1 MSIKTASLLLFNS
14 VSSVGSRIFSFA
26 CAFYILQ
33 HTDSTA
39 LFTLY
44 LTAIVISTLVTEPLL
59 GLFAGRYHN
68 KMMVIMI
75 QLLNVIFLFVFTIVF
90 DMFFNY
96 IIILGIILNM
106 TDATI
111 RMFIDANVNHIIKG
125 DVERYTSLALTTN
138 TAIHFLAPIIGGMMI
153 AFFNIETLALLNLIT
168 EGLAVLF
175 VLNLPL
181 DKEVKFENKQMKKSL
196 REGYRYLKQQK
207 ALKHFFIIMVA
218 LHFLVAVF
226 SIGMPIAAVQSMQ
239 LSAPQYGVVVAGFTV
254 GMVAVSVWLGMNSE
268 KDNLKSTYERA
279 MLLQCVTVLILGVM
293 VVFQMNTAV
302 AMLLLFILNGLMG
315 LSQPLAIIP
324 TSNYLQ
330 EAIEEKYRGY
340 VMTFK
345 QTLLDISYPIALLF
359 FGVVLNHHQAVV
371 YFIVT
376 VLIMV
381 LYIYF
386 SFIMRKGFRIVRGRH

>member
-96 IIILGIILNM
+96 IIILGIMLNM

-386 SFIMRKGFRIVRGRH
+386 SFIMRKGFRIV

>member
-96 IIILGIILNM
+96 IIILVIILNM

-125 DVERYTSLALTTN
+125 DVERYTLLTLTTN

-168 EGLAVLF
+168 EALAVLF

-181 DKEVKFENKQMKKSL
+181 DKEVKFEHKQMKKSL

-226 SIGMPIAAVQSMQ
+226 SIGMPIAAVQFMQ

-254 GMVAVSVWLGMNSE
+254 GMLAVSVWLGMNPE

-279 MLLQCVTVLILGVM
+279 MLLQCVTVLILGIM

-386 SFIMRKGFRIVRGRH
+386 SFIMRKGFRIV

>member
-125 DVERYTSLALTTN
+125 DVERYTSLTLTTN

-168 EGLAVLF
+168 EALAVLF

-345 QTLLDISYPIALLF
+345 QTLMDVSYPVALLF

-371 YFIVT
+371 YFVVT
-376 VLIMV
+376 VLIIV

-386 SFIMRKGFRIVRGRH
+386 SFIMRKGFRIV

>member
-239 LSAPQYGVVVAGFTV
+239 LSAPQYGVVVVGFTV

-371 YFIVT
+371 YFVVT
-376 VLIMV
+376 VLIIV

-386 SFIMRKGFRIVRGRH
+386 SFIMRKGFRIV

>member
-68 KMMVIMI
+68 KMMIIMI

-96 IIILGIILNM
+96 IIILGIMLNM

-125 DVERYTSLALTTN
+125 DVERYTSLTLTTN

-168 EGLAVLF
+168 EALAVLF

-226 SIGMPIAAVQSMQ
+226 SIGMPIEAVQFMQ

-345 QTLLDISYPIALLF
+345 QTLLDISYPVALLF

-386 SFIMRKGFRIVRGRH
+386 SFIMRKGFRIV

>member
-96 IIILGIILNM
+96 IIILGIMLNM

-125 DVERYTSLALTTN
+125 DVERYTSLTLTTN

-168 EGLAVLF
+168 EALAVLF

-181 DKEVKFENKQMKKSL
+181 DKEVKFDNKQMKKSL

-226 SIGMPIAAVQSMQ
+226 SIGMPIAAVQFMQ

-345 QTLLDISYPIALLF
+345 QTLMDVSYPVALLF

-371 YFIVT
+371 YFVVT
-376 VLIMV
+376 VLIIV

-386 SFIMRKGFRIVRGRH
+386 SFIMRKGFRIV

>member
-96 IIILGIILNM
+96 IIILGIMLNM

-125 DVERYTSLALTTN
+125 DVERYTSLTLTTN

-168 EGLAVLF
+168 EALAVLF

-226 SIGMPIAAVQSMQ
+226 SIGMPIAAVQFMQ
-239 LSAPQYGVVVAGFTV
+239 LSAPQYGVVVAVFTV

-279 MLLQCVTVLILGVM
+279 MLLQCVTVLILGIM

-386 SFIMRKGFRIVRGRH
+386 SFIMRKGFRIV

>member
-1 MSIKTASLLLFNS
+1 MSIKTASLLLFNN

-33 HTDSTA
+33 YTDSTT
-39 LFTLY
+39 LFILY
-44 LTAIVISTLVTEPLL
+44 LTAIVTSTLVIEPLL

-68 KMMVIMI
+68 KMMVII
-75 QLLNVIFLFVFTIVF
+75 LQLLNVIFLFVFTIVF

-96 IIILGIILNM
+96 IIILGIMLNM

-111 RMFIDANVNHIIKG
+111 RMFIDANVNHIIKA
-125 DVERYTSLALTTN
+125 DAERYTSLTLIFKTT
-138 TAIHFLAPIIGGMMI
+138 IHFLAPIIGGMMI
-153 AFFNIETLALLNLIT
+153 AFFNIETLALFNLIT
-168 EGLAVLF
+168 EGLALLF

-181 DKEVKFENKQMKKSL
+181 DKEVKFENKQVKESW
-196 REGYRYLKQQK
+196 REGYRFLKQQK

-218 LHFLVAVF
+218 LHFLVTVF
-226 SIGMPIAAVQSMQ
+226 SIGMPIAAVQFMQ

-254 GMVAVSVWLGMNSE
+254 GMLAVSVWLGMNPE

-279 MLLQCVTVLILGVM
+279 MILQCVTVLILGIM
-293 VVFQMNTAV
+293 VAFQMNTVV
-302 AMLLLFILNGLMG
+302 AMLFLFILNGLMG
-315 LSQPLAIIP
+315 LSQPLALIP

-345 QTLLDISYPIALLF
+345 QTLLDISSPVGLLF

-376 VLIMV
+376 VLIMA

-386 SFIMRKGFRIVRGRH
+386 SFIMKKGFRIE

>member
-14 VSSVGSRIFSFA
+14 VSSLGSRIFSFA

-33 HTDSTA
+33 YTDSTT

-44 LTAIVISTLVTEPLL
+44 LTAIVTSTLVIEPLL

-68 KMMVIMI
+68 KMMVII
-75 QLLNVIFLFVFTIVF
+75 LQLLNVIFLFVFTIVF

-96 IIILGIILNM
+96 IILGIMLNM

-111 RMFIDANVNHIIKG
+111 RMFIDANVNHIIKA
-125 DVERYTSLALTTN
+125 DVERYTSLTLIFKTT
-138 TAIHFLAPIIGGMMI
+138 IHFLAPIIGGMMI
-153 AFFNIETLALLNLIT
+153 AFFNIETLALFNLIT
-168 EGLAVLF
+168 EGLALLF

-181 DKEVKFENKQMKKSL
+181 DKEVKFENKQMKESW
-196 REGYRYLKQQK
+196 REGYRYLKRQK
-207 ALKHFFIIMVA
+207 VLKHFFIIMVA
-218 LHFLVAVF
+218 LHFLVTVF
-226 SIGMPIAAVQSMQ
+226 SMGMPIAAVQFMQ

-254 GMVAVSVWLGMNSE
+254 GMLAVSVWLGMNPE

-279 MLLQCVTVLILGVM
+279 MILQCVTVLILGIM
-293 VVFQMNTAV
+293 VTFQMHTVV
-302 AMLLLFILNGLMG
+302 AMLFLFILNGLMG
-315 LSQPLAIIP
+315 LSQPLALIP

-345 QTLLDISYPIALLF
+345 QTLLDISSPVGLLF

-376 VLIMV
+376 VLIMA

-386 SFIMRKGFRIVRGRH
+386 SFIMKKGFRIE

>member
-96 IIILGIILNM
+96 IIILGIMLNM

-125 DVERYTSLALTTN
+125 DVERYTSLTLTTN

-168 EGLAVLF
+168 EALAVLF

-181 DKEVKFENKQMKKSL
+181 DKEVKFEHKQMKKSL

-279 MLLQCVTVLILGVM
+279 TVLILGVM

-386 SFIMRKGFRIVRGRH
+386 SFIMRKGFRIV

>member
-59 GLFAGRYHN
+59 SLFAGRYHN

-96 IIILGIILNM
+96 IIILGIMLNM

-125 DVERYTSLALTTN
+125 DVERYTSLTLTTN

-168 EGLAVLF
+168 EALAVLF

-226 SIGMPIAAVQSMQ
+226 SIGMPIAAVQFMQ

-386 SFIMRKGFRIVRGRH
+386 SFIMRKGFRIE

>member
-44 LTAIVISTLVTEPLL
+44 LTAIVTSTLVMEPLL

-68 KMMVIMI
+68 KMMVII
-75 QLLNVIFLFVFTIVF
+75 LQLLNVIFLFVFTIVF

-96 IIILGIILNM
+96 IIILGIMLNM

-111 RMFIDANVNHIIKG
+111 RMFIDANVNHIIKA
-125 DVERYTSLALTTN
+125 DVERYTSLTLIIKTT
-138 TAIHFLAPIIGGMMI
+138 IHFLAPIIGGMMI
-153 AFFNIETLALLNLIT
+153 AFFNIETLALFNLIT
-168 EGLAVLF
+168 EGLALLF

-181 DKEVKFENKQMKKSL
+181 DKEVKFENKQVKESW
-196 REGYRYLKQQK
+196 REGYRFLKQQK
-207 ALKHFFIIMVA
+207 PLKHFFIIMVA
-218 LHFLVAVF
+218 LHFLVTVF
-226 SIGMPIAAVQSMQ
+226 SIGMPIAAVQFMQ

-254 GMVAVSVWLGMNSE
+254 GMLAVSVWLGMNHE

-279 MLLQCVTVLILGVM
+279 MILQCITVLILGIM
-293 VVFQMNTAV
+293 VAFQMNTVV
-302 AMLLLFILNGLMG
+302 AMLFLFILNGLMG
-315 LSQPLAIIP
+315 LSQPLALIP

-330 EAIEEKYRGY
+330 EAIEEKYRGH

-345 QTLLDISYPIALLF
+345 QTLLDISSPVGLLF

-376 VLIMV
+376 VLIMA

-386 SFIMRKGFRIVRGRH
+386 SFIMKKGFRIE

>member
-96 IIILGIILNM
+96 IIILGIMLNM

-125 DVERYTSLALTTN
+125 DVERYTSLTLTTN

-168 EGLAVLF
+168 EALAVLF

-226 SIGMPIAAVQSMQ
+226 SIGMPIAAVQFMQ

-345 QTLLDISYPIALLF
+345 QTLMDVSYPVALLF

-386 SFIMRKGFRIVRGRH
+386 SFIMRKGFRIE

>member
-96 IIILGIILNM
+96 IIILGIMLNM

-125 DVERYTSLALTTN
+125 DVERYTSLTLTTN

-168 EGLAVLF
+168 EALAVLF

-181 DKEVKFENKQMKKSL
+181 DKEVKFEHKQMKKSL

-371 YFIVT
+371 YFVVT
-376 VLIMV
+376 VLIIV

-386 SFIMRKGFRIVRGRH
+386 SFIMRKGFRIV

>member
-96 IIILGIILNM
+96 IIILGIVLNM

-386 SFIMRKGFRIVRGRH
+386 SFIMRKGFRIV

>member
-125 DVERYTSLALTTN
+125 DVERYTSLTLTTN

-168 EGLAVLF
+168 EALAVLF

-239 LSAPQYGVVVAGFTV
+239 FSAPQYGVVVAGFTV

-268 KDNLKSTYERA
+268 KDNLKSIYERA

-386 SFIMRKGFRIVRGRH
+386 SFIMRKGFRIE

>member
-330 EAIEEKYRGY
+330 KAIEEKYRGY

-386 SFIMRKGFRIVRGRH
+386 SFIMRKGFRIV

>member
-125 DVERYTSLALTTN
+125 DVERYTSLTLTTN

-168 EGLAVLF
+168 EALAVLF

-181 DKEVKFENKQMKKSL
+181 DKEVKFEHKQMKKSL

-239 LSAPQYGVVVAGFTV
+239 FSAPQYGVVVAGFTV

-386 SFIMRKGFRIVRGRH
+386 SFIMRKGFRIV

>member
-125 DVERYTSLALTTN
+125 DVERYTSLTLTTN

-168 EGLAVLF
+168 EALAVLF

-226 SIGMPIAAVQSMQ
+226 SIGMPIAAVQFMQ

-345 QTLLDISYPIALLF
+345 QTLMDVSYPVALLF

-371 YFIVT
+371 YFVVT
-376 VLIMV
+376 VLIIV

-386 SFIMRKGFRIVRGRH
+386 SFIMRKGFRIV

>member
-226 SIGMPIAAVQSMQ
+226 SIGMPIVAVQSMQ

-371 YFIVT
+371 YFVVT
-376 VLIMV
+376 VLIIV

-386 SFIMRKGFRIVRGRH
+386 SFIMRKGFRIV

>member
-96 IIILGIILNM
+96 IIILGIMLNM

-125 DVERYTSLALTTN
+125 DVERYTSLTLTTN

-168 EGLAVLF
+168 EALAVLF

-226 SIGMPIAAVQSMQ
+226 SIGMPIAAVQFMQ

-345 QTLLDISYPIALLF
+345 QTLMDVSYPVALLF
-359 FGVVLNHHQAVV
+359 FGVLLNHHQAVV
-371 YFIVT
+371 YFVVT
-376 VLIMV
+376 VLIIV

-386 SFIMRKGFRIVRGRH
+386 SFIMRKGFRIV

>member
-279 MLLQCVTVLILGVM
+279 MLLQCVTVLILGIM

-345 QTLLDISYPIALLF
+345 QTLLDISYPVALLF

-386 SFIMRKGFRIVRGRH
+386 SFIMRKGFRIV

>member
-96 IIILGIILNM
+96 IIILGIMLNM

-125 DVERYTSLALTTN
+125 DVERYTSLTLTTN

-168 EGLAVLF
+168 EALAVLF

-226 SIGMPIAAVQSMQ
+226 SIGMPIAAVQFMQ

-279 MLLQCVTVLILGVM
+279 MLLQCVTVLILGIM
-293 VVFQMNTAV
+293 VIFQMNTAV

-330 EAIEEKYRGY
+330 EAIEEKYRVY

-345 QTLLDISYPIALLF
+345 QTLLDISYPVALLF

-386 SFIMRKGFRIVRGRH
+386 SFIMRKGFRIV

>member
-68 KMMVIMI
+68 KMMVIII

-386 SFIMRKGFRIVRGRH
+386 SFIMRKGFRIV

>member
-279 MLLQCVTVLILGVM
+279 RLLQCVTVLILGVM

-386 SFIMRKGFRIVRGRH
+386 SFIMRKGFRIV

>member
-14 VSSVGSRIFSFA
+14 VSSVGSRIFNFA

-168 EGLAVLF
+168 EALAVLF

-226 SIGMPIAAVQSMQ
+226 SIGMPIAAVQFMQ

-279 MLLQCVTVLILGVM
+279 MLLQCVTVLILGIM

-345 QTLLDISYPIALLF
+345 QTLLDISYPVALLF

-386 SFIMRKGFRIVRGRH
+386 SFIMRKGFRIE

>member
-14 VSSVGSRIFSFA
+14 VLSVGSRIFSFA

-386 SFIMRKGFRIVRGRH
+386 SFIMRKGFRIE

>member
-106 TDATI
+106 T
-111 RMFIDANVNHIIKG
+111 DANVNHIIKG

-226 SIGMPIAAVQSMQ
+226 SIGMPIAAVQFMQ

-279 MLLQCVTVLILGVM
+279 MLLQCVTVLILGIM

-386 SFIMRKGFRIVRGRH
+386 SFIMRKGFRIV

>member
-96 IIILGIILNM
+96 IIILGIMFNM

-125 DVERYTSLALTTN
+125 DVERYTSLTLTTN

-168 EGLAVLF
+168 EALAVLF

-226 SIGMPIAAVQSMQ
+226 SIGMPIAAVQFMQ

-279 MLLQCVTVLILGVM
+279 MLLQCVTVLILGIM

-386 SFIMRKGFRIVRGRH
+386 SFIMRKGFRIV

>member
-125 DVERYTSLALTTN
+125 DVERYTSLTLTTN

-168 EGLAVLF
+168 EALAVLF

-279 MLLQCVTVLILGVM
+279 MLLQCVTVLILGIM

-345 QTLLDISYPIALLF
+345 QTLLDISYPVALLF

-381 LYIYF
+381 LYIHF
-386 SFIMRKGFRIVRGRH
+386 SFIMRKGFRIE

>member
-44 LTAIVISTLVTEPLL
+44 LTVIVISTLVTEPLL

-96 IIILGIILNM
+96 IIILGIMLNM

-125 DVERYTSLALTTN
+125 DVERYTSLTLTTN

-168 EGLAVLF
+168 EALAVLF

-239 LSAPQYGVVVAGFTV
+239 FSAPQYGVVVAGFTV

-386 SFIMRKGFRIVRGRH
+386 SFIMRKGFRIV

>member
-111 RMFIDANVNHIIKG
+111 RMFIDANDNHIIKG

-196 REGYRYLKQQK
+196 REGYCYLKQQK

-279 MLLQCVTVLILGVM
+279 MLLQCVTVLILGIM

-345 QTLLDISYPIALLF
+345 QTLLDISYPVALLF

-386 SFIMRKGFRIVRGRH
+386 SFIMRKGFRIV

>member
-96 IIILGIILNM
+96 IIILGIMLNM

-125 DVERYTSLALTTN
+125 DVERYTSLTLTTN

-168 EGLAVLF
+168 EALAVLF

-181 DKEVKFENKQMKKSL
+181 DKEMKFENKQMKKSL

-226 SIGMPIAAVQSMQ
+226 SIGMPIAAVQFMQ

-345 QTLLDISYPIALLF
+345 QTLMDVSYPVALLF

-371 YFIVT
+371 YFVVT

-386 SFIMRKGFRIVRGRH
+386 SFIMRKGFRIV

>member
-96 IIILGIILNM
+96 IIILGIMLNM

-125 DVERYTSLALTTN
+125 DVERYTSLTLTTN

-168 EGLAVLF
+168 EALAVLF

-226 SIGMPIAAVQSMQ
+226 SIGMPIAAVQFMQ

-279 MLLQCVTVLILGVM
+279 MLLQCVTVLILGIM

-345 QTLLDISYPIALLF
+345 QTLLDISYPVALLF

-386 SFIMRKGFRIVRGRH
+386 SFIMRKGFRIV

>member
-1 MSIKTASLLLFNS
+1 M
-14 VSSVGSRIFSFA
+14 
-26 CAFYILQ
+26 
-33 HTDSTA
+33 
-39 LFTLY
+39 
-44 LTAIVISTLVTEPLL
+44 TEPLL

-386 SFIMRKGFRIVRGRH
+386 SFIMRKGFRIV

>member
-96 IIILGIILNM
+96 IIILGIMLNM

-125 DVERYTSLALTTN
+125 DVERYTSLTLTTN

-168 EGLAVLF
+168 EALAVLF

-226 SIGMPIAAVQSMQ
+226 SIGMPIAAVQFMQ

-345 QTLLDISYPIALLF
+345 QTLMDVSYPVALLF

-371 YFIVT
+371 YFVVT
-376 VLIMV
+376 VLIIV

-386 SFIMRKGFRIVRGRH
+386 SFIMRKSFRIV

>member
-218 LHFLVAVF
+218 LPFLVAVF

-386 SFIMRKGFRIVRGRH
+386 SFIMRKGFRIE

>member
-96 IIILGIILNM
+96 IIILGIMLNM

-125 DVERYTSLALTTN
+125 DVERYTSLTLTTN

-168 EGLAVLF
+168 EALAVLF

-226 SIGMPIAAVQSMQ
+226 SIGMPITAVQSMQ

-386 SFIMRKGFRIVRGRH
+386 SFIMRKGFRIV

>member
-125 DVERYTSLALTTN
+125 DVERYTSLTLTTN

-168 EGLAVLF
+168 EALAVLF

-181 DKEVKFENKQMKKSL
+181 DKEVKFEHKQMKKSL

-226 SIGMPIAAVQSMQ
+226 SIGMPIAAVQFMQ

-345 QTLLDISYPIALLF
+345 QTLLDVSYPVALLF

-371 YFIVT
+371 YFVVT

-386 SFIMRKGFRIVRGRH
+386 SFIMRKGFRIV

>member
-75 QLLNVIFLFVFTIVF
+75 QLLNVIFLFVFTIAF

-386 SFIMRKGFRIVRGRH
+386 SFIMRKGFRIV